1 LRGIEVSDDTVEK
14 LCKSCNILEKI
25 DISECHKLTEKS
37 IASIVQYASKLKIL
51 KAAFCKLCINDKTL
65 KYISSLDNLSVLD
78 VSYCLN
84 VTDEGLM
91 NFNSSKSIFNELYLN
106 GLDNISSVGAT
117 AIMSK
122 SLKKL
127 IVLEISSCNPEKFKI
142 DFCETMSLCPLLE
155 VLDISGMTN
164 VNDEG
169 LTFFYQMSKEREKA
183 KEICTFENLR
193 ELKFNLLDKITDD
206 ALLKITAKNR
216 KIDTL
221 ELIKC
226 INLTEVGILAT
237 VKSLV
242 CLKKLNLNLIPDI
255 SPETLEDIKKVKPN
269 IVIIRYL

>member
-1 LRGIEVSDDTVEK
+1 MRGIEVSDDTVEK

-25 DISECHKLTEKS
+25 DISECHKLSEKS
-37 IASIVQYASKLKIL
+37 ISAIVQYTTKLRIL
-51 KAAFCKLCINDKTL
+51 KAAFCKYCINDKTL

-78 VSYCLN
+78 ISYCSN
-84 VTDEGLM
+84 VTDEGLIH
-91 NFNSSKSIFNELYLN
+91 FNTSKSILNELYLN
-106 GLDNISSVGAT
+106 GLENISSIGVT
-117 AIMSK
+117 SIMNK

-127 IVLEISSCNPEKFKI
+127 IVLEIASCNPEKFKI

-155 VLDISGMTN
+155 VLDISGMSN

-183 KEICTFENLR
+183 REECTFENLK
-193 ELKFNLLDKITDD
+193 ELKLNLLDKITDD
-206 ALLKITAKNR
+206 ALLKIVAKNK

-226 INLTEVGILAT
+226 TNLTEVGILAA
-237 VKSLV
+237 VKMLV

-255 SPETLEDIKKVKPN
+255 SP
-269 IVIIRYL
+269 